1 MGGRA
6 IGEYAA
12 ALAALAAAAGPMGGH
27 RRAAGP

>member
-6 IGEYAA
+6 IGEDA
-12 ALAALAAAAGPMGGH
+12 AALAAAAGPMGGY